1 MMVLVVLAGTFVVA
15 WLIPSR
21 RHRRRPPPDAA
32 RVAMATAMTF
42 TGVSHVV
49 KPAPFVQHLPDFVP
63 GRERVIFGTGILEML
78 FGVGLA
84 APSRW
89 RREVAL
95 ALAAY
100 LLAVFPAN
108 VYVAATG
115 VQIEGLPG
123 ASHPWLRLPFQ
134 FVYIAWTFWAVPGAW
149 QLARTRA
156 RQLRDAAAPAL
167 RSREPL
173 PVAAR
178 TS

>member
-1 MMVLVVLAGTFVVA
+1 
-15 WLIPSR
+15 
-21 RHRRRPPPDAA
+21 
-32 RVAMATAMTF
+32 MATAMTF
-42 TGVSHVV
+42 TGVSHIV

-84 APSRW
+84 APSRR

-115 VQIEGLPG
+115 VRIEGLPG
-123 ASHPWLRLPFQ
+123 ASHPWVRLPFQ
-134 FVYIAWTFWAVPGAW
+134 FVYIAWTFWAVPGSW

-156 RQLRDAAAPAL
+156 RQIRDEAAPLLL
-167 RSREPL
+167 RGERAGITGP
-173 PVAAR
+173 R
-178 TS
+178 

>member
-1 MMVLVVLAGTFVVA
+1 MMVLVVLAGTYVVA
-15 WLIPSR
+15 RLIPTR
-21 RHRRRPPPDAA
+21 LHGRRPPPDAA
-32 RVAMATAMTF
+32 RVAMATAMEF
-42 TGVSHVV
+42 TGVSHLVNP
-49 KPAPFVQHLPDFVP
+49 KPFVQHLPAFVP
-63 GRERVIFGTGILEML
+63 ARERLIFGTGLLEML

-108 VYVAATG
+108 VYVAAAG
-115 VQIEGLPG
+115 VRIEGLPG

-156 RQLRDAAAPAL
+156 AQLRDATARAL
-167 RSREPL
+167 PSRERVL
-173 PVAAR
+173 AGTR

>member
-1 MMVLVVLAGTFVVA
+1 MMVLVVLADTYLVA
-15 WLIPSR
+15 RLIPSR

-49 KPAPFVQHLPDFVP
+49 NPKPFVQHLPDFMP
-63 GRERVIFGTGILEML
+63 GREQVIFATGLLEAL

-84 APSRW
+84 TPHRW

-100 LLAVFPAN
+100 LIAVFPAN
-108 VYVAATG
+108 VYVAVTG
-115 VQIEGLPG
+115 VRIEGLPG

-134 FVYIAWTFWAVPGAW
+134 FVYIAWTFWAVPGSW
-149 QLARTRA
+149 QLARTWARA
-156 RQLRDAAAPAL
+156 LQEEAAPFLL
-167 RSREPL
+167 RREPVL
-173 PVAAR
+173 AGSGA
-178 TS
+178 S